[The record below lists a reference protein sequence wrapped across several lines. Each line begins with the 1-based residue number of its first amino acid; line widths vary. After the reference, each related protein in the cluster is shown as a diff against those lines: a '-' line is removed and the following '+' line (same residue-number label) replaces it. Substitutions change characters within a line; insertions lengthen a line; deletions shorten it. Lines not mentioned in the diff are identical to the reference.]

1 MKRYGLDDTIA
12 AISTPIGESGIG
24 IVRLS
29 GRNALEIA
37 DLIFLSKKKE
47 HPSDFRTY
55 TTHYGWIIE
64 DKRSKAVIDEVIL
77 TVMRAPKSYTKED
90 VVEINCHGGIV
101 ALRRVLELILEK
113 GCRLAQPGEFTKR
126 AFLNGRIDLTQVEAI
141 LDIIK
146 AKTDNALKI
155 GAEQLRGSLSRE
167 LNGIRNNLL
176 DMLVVLEAGIDFPD
190 EELQFPRIRKIK
202 KNLNNINVRLQKLL
216 EAARTARLL
225 REGINVVI
233 CGRTNVGKSSLL
245 NALLRQERSIV
256 TSVAGTTRDTVE
268 EVMDIKGIPVKIIDT
283 AGIIR
288 PRDLIERKAI
298 ARSKRYITLADLVVL
313 LFDGSKRLSKE
324 DRVLMQR
331 LQDKIV
337 LAVINK
343 IDLRQKIEK
352 DKIARKFANA
362 IAISAKKGK
371 NINLLEDAIAEL
383 AYKGKF
389 SNHESASVSNLR
401 HIEKIRKAQKL
412 IAEAANSVDN
422 NNLLS
427 SEYVCQDIRDAL
439 LAFDDILGRRFS
451 EDLLEKI
458 FSSFCIGK

>member
-37 DLIFLSKKKE
+37 DCIFLSKKNE
-47 HPSDFRTY
+47 RPSDFKTY
-55 TTHYGWIIE
+55 TTHYGWIVE

-113 GCRLAQPGEFTKR
+113 GCRLSQPGEFTKR
-126 AFLNGRIDLTQVEAI
+126 AFLNGRIDLAQAEAI

-190 EELQFPRIRKIK
+190 EELEFPRIRKIK

-216 EAARTARLL
+216 EEARTASLL

-268 EVMDIKGIPVKIIDT
+268 EVMDIKGVPVKIIDT

-288 PRDLIERKAI
+288 ARGLVERKAI
-298 ARSKRYITLADLVVL
+298 ARSKRYINLADLVVL
-313 LFDGSKRLSKE
+313 LFDGSRRLSKE
-324 DRVLMQR
+324 DRVIMQR

-343 IDLRQKIEK
+343 IDLGQKIEK
-352 DKIARKFANA
+352 DEIVRRFANV
-362 IAISAKKGK
+362 IAISAKKER
-371 NINLLEDAIAEL
+371 NINLLEDAVAEL

-389 SNHESASVSNLR
+389 SDHESASVSNIR

-427 SEYVCQDIRDAL
+427 SEYVCQDIKDAL